1 MPDNPLNSQPPE
13 VVSAASIDQVKA
25 LVLDALSSPNSRRA
39 YDRALTDFLAWYD
52 AQGRPGFTK
61 ATVNRY
67 KTYLDNETKLAPS
80 TINQRLSAIRKLA
93 QEAADNGLID
103 PVLAAGIAKVKGVTT
118 GGRRVGNWL
127 SLENAQR
134 LLDEPDPRTTIG
146 MRDRAVLAVL
156 LGSGLRREEAANLT
170 FEHVQQRDGRWCI
183 VDIEGKRNKVRTVP
197 IPNWVKVAID
207 EWGQESGLTGGRVFR
222 AVNKGGRVWGD
233 GITPQAVWHVVSVYS
248 QGLGLNVSPHDLR
261 RTFAKLAHQGG
272 SEIDQIQL
280 SLGHKSIQ
288 TTERYL
294 GVEQDL
300 TDAPA
305 DHLGL
310 RLG

>member
-1 MPDNPLNSQPPE
+1 MLDNPLNSQPPA
-13 VVSAASIDQVKA
+13 VVTATSIDRVKA

-39 YDRALTDFLAWYD
+39 YDRALSDFLAWYD